1 MKSLTN
7 NQLINRV
14 SGTLRQPQ
22 WIAVIASV
30 GFHGA
35 LFAVGPSFSGMNMA
49 ALGGNTPELEERRV
63 PLIEL
68 TAEEQSR
75 LPDFSSPSHSLFP
88 EDGDDLL
95 SLFPSNGSSQPL
107 NPGSPFGGVP
117 DIPSTSPPS
126 ATTMPPISSTPWRP
140 SINLPAQRS
149 PLPSVLTSP
158 GASAARPTPPAATP
172 GASDSATNGTEGAA
186 EAGSDRPQPS
196 QPGAADLE
204 LGPRNG
210 DDAVASAPLN
220 PETAESPSEETNNLL
235 ARVEHSSE
243 LTSTEDAETAKQAW
257 LEGLTARL
265 GEDIPQAEDPITMD
279 IPYTQRICLSPEPSQ
294 GLLGMAIVP
303 SDSGN
308 SLELSTTLL
317 KSTGYPFLNQAALQS
332 LQDLA
337 NSDDASAL
345 EPGVLYQVQ
354 VNVDYDSEN
363 CVSSESLL
371 KSRTAAQEDSE
382 SAEE

>member
-1 MKSLTN
+1 MKSLKN
-7 NQLINRV
+7 NQLIGRM

-35 LFAVGPSFSGMNMA
+35 LFAVGPSFSSLNMA
-49 ALGGNTPELEERRV
+49 ALGGNAPQLEERRV

-75 LPDFSSPSHSLFP
+75 LPDFSSPSYSLFP
-88 EDGDDLL
+88 GDDDDLL
-95 SLFPSNGSSQPL
+95 SLFPSEGSSQPL

-117 DIPSTSPPS
+117 DLPSTSPPS
-126 ATTMPPISSTPWRP
+126 ATTIPPISSTPWRS

-149 PLPSVLTSP
+149 PLPSVLTNP
-158 GASAARPTPPAATP
+158 GTTAARPTPPAATP
-172 GASDSATNGTEGAA
+172 EPERSGGNGAA
-186 EAGSDRPQPS
+186 GTAENQGDRPEAR

-204 LGPRNG
+204 LGSRNG
-210 DDAVASAPLN
+210 ANGAASAPLN
-220 PETAESPSEETNNLL
+220 PETAESSTEADNHRL
-235 ARVEHSSE
+235 ARVQHSRE
-243 LTSTEDAETAKQAW
+243 LTSAEDTETAKQAW
-257 LEGLTARL
+257 VETLTARR
-265 GEDIPQAEDPITMD
+265 GEDMPQAEAPITID
-279 IPYTQRICLSPEPSQ
+279 IPYTQRICLSPEPTQ

-303 SDSGN
+303 TDSGD

-354 VNVDYDSEN
+354 VNVDYDSET